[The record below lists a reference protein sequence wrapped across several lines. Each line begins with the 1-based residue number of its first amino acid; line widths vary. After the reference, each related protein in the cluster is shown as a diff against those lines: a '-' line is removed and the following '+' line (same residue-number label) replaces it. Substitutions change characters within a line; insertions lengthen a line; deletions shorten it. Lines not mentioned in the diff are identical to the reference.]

1 MITVETYIKHKN
13 HFVKIKPDTDS
24 ELVTNRFYVEGA
36 IVIKY
41 FTQEILGLAQWDYV
55 DQLWSYFIDALDE
68 MAGGKQETSFCFPD
82 QPLNVILRSEIRNRD
97 GLLIII
103 GDKKYMLD
111 KKEFFLKLLSAG
123 DVFYQFFE
131 QCDVSVMERKN
142 KIQEIRKKLL

>member
-68 MAGGKQETSFCFPD
+68 MVGGKSRNKF
-82 QPLNVILRSEIRNRD
+82 LNN
-97 GLLIII
+97 
-103 GDKKYMLD
+103 
-111 KKEFFLKLLSAG
+111 
-123 DVFYQFFE
+123 
-131 QCDVSVMERKN
+131 VM
-142 KIQEIRKKLL
+142 